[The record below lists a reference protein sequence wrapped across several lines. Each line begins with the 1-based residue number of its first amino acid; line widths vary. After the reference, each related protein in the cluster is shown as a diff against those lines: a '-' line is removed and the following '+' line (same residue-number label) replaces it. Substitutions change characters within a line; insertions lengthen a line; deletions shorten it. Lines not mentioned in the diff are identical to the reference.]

1 MTDTRDNGPDG
12 PENPPADGDG
22 HDALL
27 ESVLESISDAFYAL
41 DRDWRY
47 VIFNRAAEQYFGVS
61 RDNVIGRSIWDLFP
75 QGRGTAFERCCRRA
89 MDERVTS
96 TFESPSAIRPGRTV
110 ELRVA
115 PMSGGGIGVALN
127 DVTERKRAEAALRES
142 EQRLDL
148 AVRAHGVGIFDW
160 HIPSGRVLWSEE
172 EERLFGLE
180 PGTFDGRIESWRD
193 RVASEDF
200 AAIRARTREAIAA
213 RRDHLDFRFR
223 IHRPDGQLRH
233 IEGAARILYGPDG
246 GAERMVGTNMDVT
259 DRVAAEQRQRL
270 LINELNHRVKN
281 TLAAVQSI
289 AAQTVRRAD
298 TLAEFRD
305 SFEGRL
311 MALSG
316 AHDVLTRHQWDSA
329 DLADVVDGVMQPF
342 HPGERL
348 QVSGP
353 PVRLS
358 PGQALAFAMA
368 IHELATNAVK
378 YGAWSGVAGRV
389 RIGWVTEGRPDR
401 PGEVRFT
408 WSEEGGPPVRPP
420 SRQGFG
426 SRLLRQGLVRDLG
439 GAVDLAFAPEGLR
452 CDIRAPLA
460 EVD

>member
-1 MTDTRDNGPDG
+1 MTETHDNGPK
-12 PENPPADGDG
+12 PPAADTAD
-22 HDALL
+22 HDARL

-47 VIFNRAAEQYFGVS
+47 VIFNRAAEQYFGVA
-61 RDNVIGRSIWDLFP
+61 RDDVIGRSMWDLFP
-75 QGRGTAFERCCRRA
+75 QGRGTPFERYCRRA
-89 MDERVTS
+89 MEERVTT
-96 TFESPSAIRPGRTV
+96 TFESPSALRQGRTV

-127 DVTERKRAEAALRES
+127 DVTERKQAEAALRES

-160 HIPSGRVLWSEE
+160 DISSGRVLWSEE

-180 PGTFDGRIESWRD
+180 PGTFDGRIEGWREL
-193 RVASEDF
+193 VAPEDF
-200 AAIRARTREAIAA
+200 AAIQSQVRQAVAA
-213 RRDHLDFRFR
+213 RRDHVEFRFR
-223 IHRPDGQLRH
+223 IRRPGGQLRH

-246 GAERMVGTNMDVT
+246 KPQRMVGTNMDVT
-259 DRVAAEQRQRL
+259 DRTAAEQRQRL

-289 AAQTVRRAD
+289 AAQTVRRAE
-298 TLAEFRD
+298 TLGEFHD

-311 MALSG
+311 MALSR

-329 DLADVVDGVMQPF
+329 DLRDVVAEVMQPF

-353 PVRLS
+353 AVRLS
-358 PGQALAFAMA
+358 PSQALAFAMA

-378 YGAWSGVAGRV
+378 YGAWSDAAGRV
-389 RIGWVTEGRPDR
+389 RIDWAMARR
-401 PGEVRFT
+401 PGGPDEVRFT

-420 SRQGFG
+420 GRQGFG
-426 SRLLRQGLVRDLG
+426 SRLLQQGLARDLG
-439 GAVDLAFAPEGLR
+439 GAVELTFAPEGLR

-460 EVD
+460 DVG